1 METFRSDSWSFVMT
15 KLLEKCHTKQVLSH
29 IKSQHAYSLS
39 DLGIRNTHSV
49 LQISLSHLSH
59 FASEFSTNAGALMD
73 RGSAPVLQPR
83 RQMRSSAS
91 MPQLKA
97 VSNPR
102 LVLWEIEIVNI
113 C

>member
-15 KLLEKCHTKQVLSH
+15 KLLEKCHDKQVLSH
-29 IKSQHAYSLS
+29 IKSHHAYSLS

-49 LQISLSHLSH
+49 LQISLSH
-59 FASEFSTNAGALMD
+59 FASEFITNAGALMD

-102 LVLWEIEIVNI
+102 LVLREIEIVCN